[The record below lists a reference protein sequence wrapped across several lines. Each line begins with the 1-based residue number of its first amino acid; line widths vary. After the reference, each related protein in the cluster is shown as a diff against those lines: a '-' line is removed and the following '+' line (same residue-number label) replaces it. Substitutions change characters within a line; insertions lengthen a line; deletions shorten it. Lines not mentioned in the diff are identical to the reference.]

1 MGLFFFRVGIFF
13 VSSILIL
20 ISVTSSYASMVLSDS
35 PPEGSRVFGP
45 VTFVR
50 EKGSPRVERISFS
63 IPEVNV
69 PFLLRLTNG
78 TLENQQRVSS
88 ALVSL
93 NGWEVFRPSQFNQGV
108 ATLSRQV
115 PLKEGENLLE
125 VKLESAPGSSVT
137 IEIFRL
143 SSQFCSVFGPYRFIR
158 NKGKPIEESMEFTL
172 PSQFRGPYL
181 MNVTNGDSEGS
192 RRVDSAI
199 IKVNETPIFDQND
212 FNEQV
217 ESLSEEISLFSQ
229 NRLEVKLAGAPG
241 DLLTIQIWGY
251 DHIPPLVRIISP
263 NDGENFD
270 IRSIPIKGIVDDPS
284 ASVTINGVRVPVGP
298 DGTFMLDGVVL
309 SEGANLIKVVA
320 TDGCGNQGEDQIWV
334 YFSSG
339 SQGPYLLLCAE
350 PFLEQSR
357 TPPEE
362 GCSQQAFATYT
373 GLVLGLVDENASLLT
388 LQDIPMED
396 GVEINEQGA
405 IFWGK
410 REGPFFWAFVFI
422 PQTDGVHPFTA
433 VVTNSEGKQTK
444 ATVYFLRDT
453 TPPGLIVTS
462 PLDGMIT
469 NTPNITI
476 SGTVDDPEAVV
487 RIGWY
492 GSLIPVV
499 DGSFVTMY
507 TLQREGAN
515 DLTITARDPFN
526 NYTYVSRRVILD
538 TGHPL
543 IAITSPISNAIL
555 SGTITIGVE
564 SSDETSGVATVSL
577 WVDGQLQATLDQPP
591 FNFPLN
597 TLLYDS
603 GTHTLTARAIDNS
616 GNWAEASIVV
626 LFDHGPPEVSI
637 TSPVSGVTI
646 SGTIMVSV
654 EARDSLSGLAG
665 VALYL
670 DNQPHSTLTQGP
682 FNFTIN
688 TSGLVPG
695 LHTLTVKATDRV
707 GNQGEASIT
716 INVEKL
722 LQIEITSPTD
732 GATINQATTVVQG
745 RIYDQTGEIGVTV
758 NGVLAEVQGN
768 EFAVMIPLQIGQN
781 LLTAIGTR
789 PDGIQAQ
796 AQITIHTEIQEDF
809 MRLNASPTNGI
820 LDQTGKIDVHLEA
833 EGSLSN
839 PVSTYSWDFDGDGTF
854 ERVGSEAKITVQYLI
869 PGIYLPKVRV
879 VDDQGNVY
887 EKSTVVNVFSK
898 EEMDGLLRSKW
909 EGMKGNLLERD
920 LSSALGYFVD
930 SSKGMYQRAFE
941 VILDRIPQIVSEMG
955 EMEPIFIRNNIAKYR
970 IERIHSLDGGIQMI
984 TYYIYFVRDR
994 DGLWRIDRF

>member
-1 MGLFFFRVGIFF
+1 MDLFCFRAGIFF
-13 VSSILIL
+13 ISLILIL
-20 ISVTSSYASMVLSDS
+20 ISVTSSYASIVLSES
-35 PPEGSRVFGP
+35 PPEDSRVFGP

-50 EKGSPRVERISFS
+50 EKGSPRAERISFP
-63 IPEVNV
+63 IPEVNG
-69 PFLLRLTNG
+69 PFFLRLTNG
-78 TLENQQRVSS
+78 TLDGQQRVSS
-88 ALVSL
+88 AQVSL

-143 SSQFCSVFGPYRFIR
+143 SSQLCSIFGPYRFIR
-158 NKGKPIEESMEFTL
+158 NKGKPIEESVEFML
-172 PSQFRGPYL
+172 PPQFRGPYL
-181 MNVTNGDSEGS
+181 INLTNGDSEGS
-192 RRVDSAI
+192 HRVDSAI

-241 DLLTIQIWGY
+241 DLLDIQILGY
-251 DHIPPLVRIISP
+251 DHIPPLVKIISP

-270 IRSIPIKGIVDDPS
+270 IGSISIKGVVDDPY
-284 ASVTINGVRVPVGP
+284 ASVTINGIRVPVGA
-298 DGTFMLDGVVL
+298 DGTFILDGVVL
-309 SEGANLIKVVA
+309 SEGTNLIKVVA

-334 YFSSG
+334 SFRSG

-362 GCSQQAFATYT
+362 GCSQQAFANYT
-373 GLVLGLVDENASLLT
+373 GLILGLVDENASLLT
-388 LQDIPMED
+388 LQGIPMED

-422 PQTDGVHPFTA
+422 PQTDGIHPFTA
-433 VVTNSEGKQTK
+433 IVTNSEGRQTE

-453 TPPGLIVTS
+453 TPPRLTVTS

-469 NTPNITI
+469 NTPTITI
-476 SGTVDDPEAVV
+476 SGTVDDPEATV

-499 DGSFVTMY
+499 DGSFITMY
-507 TLQREGAN
+507 TLQREGTN
-515 DLTITARDPFN
+515 DLTITARDPFY

-538 TGHPL
+538 TGNPL

-555 SGTITIGVE
+555 SGTVTIGVE
-564 SSDETSGVATVSL
+564 SSDGMSGVASVSL
-577 WVDGQLQATLDQPP
+577 WVDGQLQAILNQPP

-597 TLLYDS
+597 TLLFES

-626 LFDHGPPEVSI
+626 LFDHVPPEVSI
-637 TSPVSGVTI
+637 TSPVSGVTV
-646 SGTIMVSV
+646 SGTITVSV
-654 EARDSLSGLAG
+654 NAQDFLSGLAG
-665 VALYL
+665 VTLYV
-670 DNQPHSTLTQGP
+670 DDQPHSTLTQEP
-682 FNFTIN
+682 FNFTID
-688 TSGLVPG
+688 TSGFFPG
-695 LHTLTVKATDRV
+695 SHTLTVKATDMV
-707 GNQGEASIT
+707 GNQGEASLT

-722 LQIEITSPTD
+722 LQIEITSPSHGT
-732 GATINQATTVVQG
+732 TINQATTVVQG
-745 RIYDQTGEIGVTV
+745 RIHHQTGEIGVTV

-781 LLTAIGTR
+781 LVTAIGTR

-796 AQITIHTEIQEDF
+796 AQITINTEIQEDF
-809 MRLNASPTNGI
+809 VRLNASPTNGI
-820 LDQTGKIDVHLEA
+820 LDQTGKFDVHLEA

-854 ERVGSEAKITVQYLI
+854 ERVGPETKVTVQYLM

-879 VDDQGNVY
+879 TDDQGHVY
-887 EKSTVVNVFSK
+887 EKSAVVNVFSK
-898 EEMDGLLRSKW
+898 EEMDELLRSKW
-909 EGMKGNLLERD
+909 EGMKGKLWERD

-930 SSKGMYQRAFE
+930 SSKEIYQRAFE
-941 VILDRIPQIVSEMG
+941 VILDRLPQIVSEMG
-955 EMEPIFIRNNIAKYR
+955 EIEPIFIRNNVAKYR
-970 IERIHSLDGGIQMI
+970 IERIHSLDGGTQTI